1 MTLNF
6 YVFSIKI
13 FSLDFEAIL
22 LLLSDFKSSINDDV
36 VVLMMLLEI
45 NNLNFTGFAFS
56 FGCEELPSIKH

>member
-13 FSLDFEAIL
+13 FSLDFETIL
-22 LLLSDFKSSINDDV
+22 LLLSDFKSSINDV